1 MILTIL
7 LSIMMMAGLFLM
19 LWGGVGFLQDK
30 RFFSSAPK
38 EELAVIPDKLPERFK
53 GQHAVG
59 WMMIVSSLLL
69 MGGAIVILLIAV
81 SVVSLLSGRI
91 RNLESGAELEANRN
105 EHSETL

>member
-1 MILTIL
+1 MILTIG

-38 EELAVIPDKLPERFK
+38 EELDVIPDKLPERFK

-59 WMMIVSSLLL
+59 LRLL
-69 MGGAIVILLIAV
+69 M
-81 SVVSLLSGRI
+81 LLSLQSSSSREAHSVTF
-91 RNLESGAELEANRN
+91 RVSKLPLEHLNAVRAS
-105 EHSETL
+105 